1 MNKIFK
7 SFFNSNTG
15 CFVVTSEAKSYA
27 SKGFK
32 KQISSAIIVSALLT
46 LSAGSFAED
55 YQNASN
61 ARVIG
66 SFSNGQIT
74 FFDSNKTVNIK
85 NLPNWNTDLTTKE
98 GLNNRF
104 HVDGNGNV
112 LLTPYEPDSQILN
125 DAKYLHEVFNSH
137 EDERILLFDRY
148 EQAHSNGGYV
158 VFRELTKNSNGKFIL
173 SGEKRSGWMY
183 GPSVDVDDFK
193 NSPLLSE
200 LTNILDPE
208 ILVKPSTSNTN
219 KEITLTR
226 KLSNLSD
233 GDISA
238 DSTDAIN
245 GRQIWELK
253 KELGGSTEYLS
264 VNATHDI
271 AEPQTSAKAQGAHSL
286 AIGENAIASG
296 EHSLAIGTNAQI
308 KVGVV
313 QAVALGANS
322 AVLQSDV
329 LPTDINGVVSVGNSS
344 SDSGFNRRIV
354 NVANGVNDH
363 DAATIGQL
371 KSETSGFA
379 KLDGSNINV
388 DNGKWLTALGSTS
401 ANPIA
406 QGNKHFVTG
415 EQIAEETRVVLGKY
429 ITGGTTTVAQ
439 NLNNLDKAIDIV
451 VQTKASKN
459 ELKDAF
465 DFERNTTNANKVQN
479 QARKAVT
486 VASNDSLLQ
495 VSAGYGD
502 TAGHYSLQLV
512 KGSIA
517 DGTAGAGLVTG
528 KTVFDYANQNLAAID
543 GSNIDPDNGQWLT
556 KLGSVNGS
564 AVSSGN
570 THFVSG
576 AQVAAETRVGA
587 KGNYILSEN
596 SAAANLQALDKGLG
610 SVADAVGDKVNKSE
624 VKDLVKVTN
633 GSHTQ
638 VTSDDTPDGG
648 VEYKVDV
655 VADGLVADGNAGLVT
670 GGAVKTAITN
680 DIKAAFDFTT
690 NTGNA
695 HAVRDEARK
704 AVTVSSANSTL
715 LGVTAEADE
724 AYHTTNYK
732 LDVKTGAVSA
742 ANEALVT
749 GKTVHDYIAGE
760 KFAKVDN
767 MGDYVAVADGQN
779 TTVTTNK
786 NGDKT
791 TYSVNVTGNG
801 AVEQGNAGLMTGG
814 AVFTETRLGQD
825 GHYVKH
831 ANSAAQN
838 LSALDT
844 QIYTNT
850 EALKGKVNTSDVST
864 IAKQSVKVVGSGD
877 NVRVNGS
884 TDDDGALSYTVSVRD
899 DGTVGGDKDA
909 HLVTGTTVKAAI
921 DTNIGNAFNF
931 TSPVNT
937 TYRNAVRDQAMEAV
951 KVAADGPLTLS
962 ASAGTDHSKTYTLGI
977 KAEGKIAADDKGLV
991 TGGAVYDYVKDFT
1004 TGQGYVTTDGA
1015 NIDVDGSN
1023 SKWLSKLGTQAGTA
1037 AVSDANNHFVTGKDV
1052 YEATHVTNDGNYVKG
1067 TNSVAANL
1075 AALDNGLSSK
1085 IGKDNLTSVLAF
1097 KDGKHVTVGEAVL
1110 ENDKWT
1116 YAVDVKADG
1125 AVTAGND
1132 ALVTGGTVHNAVKDL
1147 ARNDLS
1153 NVTAITGSG
1162 LTVVQNAVV
1171 FDAGDF
1177 VTVTHAKDNNGKF
1190 KVDLTTTGT
1199 DKALNETNRLV
1210 TSDTLKSV
1218 LASNESDIIDGL
1230 AGTYAALDANNLKA
1244 ENVEAWQT
1252 KLKGEVAAGV
1262 KGFVTGDALHSE
1274 VRGTKDG
1281 QFIKTTESTASN
1293 LLKLDDNLA
1302 KVVDA
1307 SGTLKVADLDLSN
1320 LSKAGSNV
1328 ITGLSRQAITF
1339 QNGDFTVVEYDS
1351 DTGTAKFGVDSTGT
1365 DKTLPTTGNKLVT
1378 STTLEA
1384 VLEAH
1389 DGTIGQTYATVTG
1402 DNIDV
1407 DGGQWLNKLG
1417 TKAGTQAISQANLHF
1432 VTGQEVF
1439 AETRVDTDGAFVKAD
1454 ASTKDNLKNLDRNL
1468 SVVVDANGTLKVAAM
1483 DLSNV
1488 TSITGNGLTAV
1499 RGAIEFADGDFVSVT
1514 HANDNE
1520 GKFKINLSTTG
1531 TDKTLTDD
1539 NRLVTSETLKSVLTS
1554 DDSILNGQ
1562 FAALDASNIEGAN
1575 LDSWRATLGSGAQG
1589 IGAGSK
1595 GFVTGEQIYNW
1606 ATPVV
1611 TSRAGGFT
1619 FIDPNNSLG
1628 QNLGLIDKT
1637 LGEHQ
1642 TALGGIQDQI
1652 DGINSGNSNLQTA
1665 LDNLK
1670 QQLRDDLGGQGFID
1684 WINSKVEH
1692 PDQGSDLTTTDKVE
1706 ADNKNPVTSEGVY
1719 DYLHSDTIA
1728 LGKNSTV
1735 TGEYG
1740 TAVGYNNTVAGN
1752 KSGAFGTMNSIASG
1766 ADGSFVVGT
1775 GNKLEE
1781 GAKDTFV
1788 LGSGV
1793 TTGAKNAVVLG
1804 AGSEG
1809 VDNAVSVGASSN
1821 KRKIVNV
1828 ADGIIAE
1835 GSSDAVTG
1843 GQLYETQQAI
1853 QENSRTINEVASNL
1867 HDEINRSAAN
1877 SAAIAALHP
1886 LGLDEEHHWSAAAGV
1901 GSYGGEQAVSV
1912 GIFYKPTE
1920 NFMMNLGASTATEG
1934 DRMFNAGVSYRF
1946 GAPSTYGSP
1955 TTSQLSAKVVALS
1968 NQNLALEAQLE
1979 SSRSREENMAKKV
1992 ARSQEDLEALRAEI
2006 EQMKKLLG
2014 LDKKEKAVKTRATNP

>member
-7 SFFNSNTG
+7 AFFNKRKK
-15 CFVVTSEAKSYA
+15 CYVVTSEYSSVTHKGSAKSIALIIPIIALISPFQPAYSVTFGGYVNNA
-27 SKGFK
+27 NGVFK
-32 KQISSAIIVSALLT
+32 DI
-46 LSAGSFAED
+46 
-55 YQNASN
+55 
-61 ARVIG
+61 
-66 SFSNGQIT
+66 
-74 FFDSNKTVNIK
+74 
-85 NLPNWNTDLTTKE
+85 
-98 GLNNRF
+98 
-104 HVDGNGNV
+104 DGNK
-112 LLTPYEPDSQILN
+112 LLDLRKLDVDNGPTVGKGSIGAGQDAVSFGSGRFWEPLGDLSDTKIFFLN
-125 DAKYLHEVFNSH
+125 DANKKFQVY
-137 EDERILLFDRY
+137 RGQGAY
-148 EQAHSNGGYV
+148 EGYV
-158 VFRELTKNSNGKFIL
+158 WVRGRYNEVSKDNSGTTTIKTRYAEYTMCWGQGKCVPGYENIQTKDLTFDKLQEIFTTHDPNNEYTDETKT
-173 SGEKRSGWMY
+173 Y
-183 GPSVDVDDFK
+183 NTVD
-193 NSPLLSE
+193 
-200 LTNILDPE
+200 
-208 ILVKPSTSNTN
+208 
-219 KEITLTR
+219 TR
-226 KLSNLSD
+226 KLVNVSA
-233 GDISA
+233 GEISA
-238 DSTDAIN
+238 TSTDAVNGSQLYELDQKIN
-245 GRQIWELK
+245 AGA
-253 KELGGSTEYLS
+253 SSPYLS
-264 VNATHDI
+264 VNATDDI
-271 AEPQTSAKAQGAHSL
+271 ADPQTSAKAQGVHSL
-286 AIGENAIASG
+286 AVGENAVAAGSL
-296 EHSLAIGTNAQI
+296 SLAIGTNTQI
-308 KVGVV
+308 KEGVTN
-313 QAVALGANS
+313 AVALGANS
-322 AVLQSDV
+322 AVLQSDI
-329 LPTDINGVVSVGNSS
+329 LETDTNGVVSVGSSS
-344 SDSGFNRRIV
+344 SDTGFNRRIV

-363 DAATIGQL
+363 DAATVGQL

-415 EQIAEETRVVLGKY
+415 EQIAEEIHVGAGNY
-429 ITGGTTTVAQ
+429 ITSGITVGQ
-439 NLNNLDKAIDIV
+439 NLHRLDDAIKDVQIV
-451 VQTKASKN
+451 SKR
-459 ELKDAF
+459 ELENAF
-465 DFERNTTNANKVQN
+465 NFEFNKTNATKVQGE
-479 QARKAVT
+479 ARKAVT
-486 VASNDSLLQ
+486 VASSDPLLKVSFGSGDS
-495 VSAGYGD
+495 
-502 TAGHYSLQLV
+502 AGHYTLEIA

-884 TDDDGALSYTVSVRD
+884 TGDDGALSYTVSVRD

-1407 DGGQWLNKLG
+1407 DGGQWLTKLG
-1417 TKAGTQAISQANLHF
+1417 TKAGTLAISQANAHF
-1432 VTGQEVF
+1432 VTGREVF
-1439 AETRVDTDGAFVKAD
+1439 AETRVDANGTFVKAD
-1454 ASTKDNLKNLDRNL
+1454 AATKDNLKALDRNL
-1468 SVVVDANGTLKVAAM
+1468 SVVVDGNGTLKVAAM

-1488 TSITGNGLTAV
+1488 KSITGDGLTAV
-1499 RGAIEFADGDFVSVT
+1499 REAIAFADGDFVSVT

-1652 DGINSGNSNLQTA
+1652 DGINSGNNNLQTA

-1706 ADNKNPVTSEGVY
+1706 AGNKNPVTSAGVY
-1719 DYLHSDTIA
+1719 DYLHGNTIA

-1752 KSGAFGTMNSIASG
+1752 KSGAFGTLNSIASG

-1781 GAKDTFV
+1781 GARDTFV

-1793 TTGAKNAVVLG
+1793 KTGAKNAVILG

-1809 VDNAVSVGASSN
+1809 VDNAVSVGSSSN

-2014 LDKKEKAVKTRATNP
+2014 LDKKKKAVKTRTTNP

>member
-7 SFFNSNTG
+7 AFFNKRKK
-15 CFVVTSEAKSYA
+15 CYVVTSEYSSVTHKGSAKSIALIIPIIALISPFQPAYSVTFGGYVNNA
-27 SKGFK
+27 NGVFK
-32 KQISSAIIVSALLT
+32 DA
-46 LSAGSFAED
+46 
-55 YQNASN
+55 
-61 ARVIG
+61 
-66 SFSNGQIT
+66 
-74 FFDSNKTVNIK
+74 
-85 NLPNWNTDLTTKE
+85 
-98 GLNNRF
+98 
-104 HVDGNGNV
+104 DGNK
-112 LLTPYEPDSQILN
+112 LLDLRKLDVDNGPTVGKGSIGAGQDAVSFGSGRFWEPLGDLSDTKIFFLN
-125 DAKYLHEVFNSH
+125 DANKKFQVY
-137 EDERILLFDRY
+137 RGQGAY
-148 EQAHSNGGYV
+148 EGYV
-158 VFRELTKNSNGKFIL
+158 WVRGRYNEVSKDNSGTTTIKTRYAEYTMCWGQGKCVPGYEKIQTKDLTFDKLQEIFTTHNPNNEYTDETKT
-173 SGEKRSGWMY
+173 Y
-183 GPSVDVDDFK
+183 NTVD
-193 NSPLLSE
+193 
-200 LTNILDPE
+200 
-208 ILVKPSTSNTN
+208 
-219 KEITLTR
+219 TR
-226 KLSNLSD
+226 KLVNVSA
-233 GDISA
+233 GEISA
-238 DSTDAIN
+238 TSTDAVNGSQLYELDQKIN
-245 GRQIWELK
+245 AGA
-253 KELGGSTEYLS
+253 SSPYLS
-264 VNATHDI
+264 VNATDDI
-271 AEPQTSAKAQGAHSL
+271 ADPQTSAKAQGVHSL
-286 AIGENAIASG
+286 AVGENAVAAGSL
-296 EHSLAIGTNAQI
+296 SLAIGTNTQI
-308 KVGVV
+308 KEGVTN
-313 QAVALGANS
+313 AVALGANS
-322 AVLQSDV
+322 AVLQSDI
-329 LPTDINGVVSVGNSS
+329 LETDTNGVVSVGSSS
-344 SDSGFNRRIV
+344 SDTGFNRRIV

-363 DAATIGQL
+363 DAATVGQL

-415 EQIAEETRVVLGKY
+415 EQIAEEIHVGPGNY
-429 ITGGTTTVAQ
+429 IASGSTVGQ
-439 NLNNLDKAIDIV
+439 NLHRLDDAIRD
-451 VQTKASKN
+451 VQIASEG
-459 ELKDAF
+459 ELENAF
-465 DFERNTTNANKVQN
+465 NFEFNKTNATKVQGE
-479 QARKAVT
+479 ARKAVT
-486 VASNDSLLQ
+486 IASSDPLLKVSFGSGDS
-495 VSAGYGD
+495 
-502 TAGHYSLQLV
+502 AGHYTLEIA

-587 KGNYILSEN
+587 RGNYILSEN

-884 TDDDGALSYTVSVRD
+884 TGDDGALSYTVSVRD

-962 ASAGTDHSKTYTLGI
+962 ASAGTDHSQTYTLGI

-1351 DTGTAKFGVDSTGT
+1351 DTGSAKFGVDSTGT

-1499 RGAIEFADGDFVSVT
+1499 RGTIEFADGDFVSVT

-1575 LDSWRATLGSGAQG
+1575 LDSWRAALGSGAQG

-1809 VDNAVSVGASSN
+1809 VDNAVSVGSSSN

-2014 LDKKEKAVKTRATNP
+2014 LDKKEKAVKTRTTNP

>member
-7 SFFNSNTG
+7 AFFNKRKK
-15 CFVVTSEAKSYA
+15 CYVVTSEYSSVTHKGSAKSIALIIPIIALISPFQPAYSVTFGGYVNNA
-27 SKGFK
+27 NGVFK
-32 KQISSAIIVSALLT
+32 
-46 LSAGSFAED
+46 D
-55 YQNASN
+55 
-61 ARVIG
+61 
-66 SFSNGQIT
+66 
-74 FFDSNKTVNIK
+74 
-85 NLPNWNTDLTTKE
+85 
-98 GLNNRF
+98 
-104 HVDGNGNV
+104 VDGNK
-112 LLTPYEPDSQILN
+112 LLDLRKLDVDNGPTVGKGSIGAGQDAVSFGSGRFWEPLGDLSDTKIFFLN
-125 DAKYLHEVFNSH
+125 DANKKFQVY
-137 EDERILLFDRY
+137 RGQGAY
-148 EQAHSNGGYV
+148 EGYV
-158 VFRELTKNSNGKFIL
+158 WVRGRYNEVSKDNSGTTTIKTRYAEYTMCWGQGKCVPGYENIQTKDLTFDKLQEIFTTHDPNNEYTDETKT
-173 SGEKRSGWMY
+173 Y
-183 GPSVDVDDFK
+183 NTVD
-193 NSPLLSE
+193 
-200 LTNILDPE
+200 
-208 ILVKPSTSNTN
+208 
-219 KEITLTR
+219 TR
-226 KLSNLSD
+226 KLVNVSA
-233 GDISA
+233 GEISA
-238 DSTDAIN
+238 TSTDAVNGSQLYELDQKIN
-245 GRQIWELK
+245 AGA
-253 KELGGSTEYLS
+253 SSPYLS
-264 VNATHDI
+264 VNATDDI
-271 AEPQTSAKAQGAHSL
+271 ADPQTSAKAQGVHSL
-286 AIGENAIASG
+286 AVGENAVAAGSL
-296 EHSLAIGTNAQI
+296 SLAIGTNTQI
-308 KVGVV
+308 KEGVTN
-313 QAVALGANS
+313 AVALGANS
-322 AVLQSDV
+322 AVLQSDI
-329 LPTDINGVVSVGNSS
+329 LETDTNGVVSVGSSS
-344 SDSGFNRRIV
+344 SDTGFNRRIV

-363 DAATIGQL
+363 DAATVGQL

-415 EQIAEETRVVLGKY
+415 EQIAEEIHVGAGNY
-429 ITGGTTTVAQ
+429 ITSGITVGQ
-439 NLNNLDKAIDIV
+439 NLHRLDDAIKDVQIV
-451 VQTKASKN
+451 SKR
-459 ELKDAF
+459 ELENAF
-465 DFERNTTNANKVQN
+465 NFEFNKTNATKVQGE
-479 QARKAVT
+479 ARKAVT
-486 VASNDSLLQ
+486 VASSDPLLKVSFGSGDS
-495 VSAGYGD
+495 
-502 TAGHYSLQLV
+502 AGHYTLEIA

-1554 DDSILNGQ
+1554 DDSILHGE

-1575 LDSWRATLGSGAQG
+1575 LESWRATLGSGAQG

-1642 TALGGIQDQI
+1642 KAIGGIQDQI
-1652 DGINSGNSNLQTA
+1652 DGINTGNSNLQTA

-1706 ADNKNPVTSEGVY
+1706 AGNKNPVTSAGVY
-1719 DYLHSDTIA
+1719 DYLHGNTIA

-1752 KSGAFGTMNSIASG
+1752 KSGAFGTLNSIASG

-1793 TTGAKNAVVLG
+1793 KTGAKNAVVLG

-1809 VDNAVSVGASSN
+1809 VDNAVSVGSSNN

>member
-85 NLPNWNTDLTTKE
+85 KLPNWNTDLTTQE

-329 LPTDINGVVSVGNSS
+329 LPADINGVVSVGNSS

-363 DAATIGQL
+363 DAATVGQL

-415 EQIAEETRVVLGKY
+415 EQIAEEIHVGAGNY
-429 ITGGTTTVAQ
+429 ITSGITVGQ
-439 NLNNLDKAIDIV
+439 NLHRLDDAIKDVQIV
-451 VQTKASKN
+451 SKR
-459 ELKDAF
+459 ELENAF
-465 DFERNTTNANKVQN
+465 NFEFNKTNATKVQGE
-479 QARKAVT
+479 ARKAVT
-486 VASNDSLLQ
+486 VASSDPLLKVSFGSGDS
-495 VSAGYGD
+495 
-502 TAGHYSLQLV
+502 AGHYTLEIA

-779 TTVTTNK
+779 TTVTTNQ

-962 ASAGTDHSKTYTLGI
+962 ASAGTDHY
-977 KAEGKIAADDKGLV
+977 AWHQ
-991 TGGAVYDYVKDFT
+991 GGRQDRS
-1004 TGQGYVTTDGA
+1004 GRQGA
-1015 NIDVDGSN
+1015 C
-1023 SKWLSKLGTQAGTA
+1023 
-1037 AVSDANNHFVTGKDV
+1037 
-1052 YEATHVTNDGNYVKG
+1052 
-1067 TNSVAANL
+1067 
-1075 AALDNGLSSK
+1075 
-1085 IGKDNLTSVLAF
+1085 
-1097 KDGKHVTVGEAVL
+1097 
-1110 ENDKWT
+1110 
-1116 YAVDVKADG
+1116 
-1125 AVTAGND
+1125 
-1132 ALVTGGTVHNAVKDL
+1132 
-1147 ARNDLS
+1147 
-1153 NVTAITGSG
+1153 
-1162 LTVVQNAVV
+1162 
-1171 FDAGDF
+1171 
-1177 VTVTHAKDNNGKF
+1177 
-1190 KVDLTTTGT
+1190 
-1199 DKALNETNRLV
+1199 
-1210 TSDTLKSV
+1210 
-1218 LASNESDIIDGL
+1218 
-1230 AGTYAALDANNLKA
+1230 
-1244 ENVEAWQT
+1244 
-1252 KLKGEVAAGV
+1252 
-1262 KGFVTGDALHSE
+1262 
-1274 VRGTKDG
+1274 
-1281 QFIKTTESTASN
+1281 
-1293 LLKLDDNLA
+1293 
-1302 KVVDA
+1302 
-1307 SGTLKVADLDLSN
+1307 
-1320 LSKAGSNV
+1320 
-1328 ITGLSRQAITF
+1328 
-1339 QNGDFTVVEYDS
+1339 
-1351 DTGTAKFGVDSTGT
+1351 
-1365 DKTLPTTGNKLVT
+1365 
-1378 STTLEA
+1378 
-1384 VLEAH
+1384 
-1389 DGTIGQTYATVTG
+1389 
-1402 DNIDV
+1402 
-1407 DGGQWLNKLG
+1407 
-1417 TKAGTQAISQANLHF
+1417 
-1432 VTGQEVF
+1432 
-1439 AETRVDTDGAFVKAD
+1439 
-1454 ASTKDNLKNLDRNL
+1454 DR
-1468 SVVVDANGTLKVAAM
+1468 
-1483 DLSNV
+1483 
-1488 TSITGNGLTAV
+1488 
-1499 RGAIEFADGDFVSVT
+1499 
-1514 HANDNE
+1514 
-1520 GKFKINLSTTG
+1520 
-1531 TDKTLTDD
+1531 
-1539 NRLVTSETLKSVLTS
+1539 
-1554 DDSILNGQ
+1554 
-1562 FAALDASNIEGAN
+1562 
-1575 LDSWRATLGSGAQG
+1575 WRCL
-1589 IGAGSK
+1589 
-1595 GFVTGEQIYNW
+1595 
-1606 ATPVV
+1606 
-1611 TSRAGGFT
+1611 
-1619 FIDPNNSLG
+1619 
-1628 QNLGLIDKT
+1628 
-1637 LGEHQ
+1637 
-1642 TALGGIQDQI
+1642 
-1652 DGINSGNSNLQTA
+1652 
-1665 LDNLK
+1665 
-1670 QQLRDDLGGQGFID
+1670 
-1684 WINSKVEH
+1684 
-1692 PDQGSDLTTTDKVE
+1692 
-1706 ADNKNPVTSEGVY
+1706 
-1719 DYLHSDTIA
+1719 
-1728 LGKNSTV
+1728 
-1735 TGEYG
+1735 
-1740 TAVGYNNTVAGN
+1740 
-1752 KSGAFGTMNSIASG
+1752 
-1766 ADGSFVVGT
+1766 
-1775 GNKLEE
+1775 
-1781 GAKDTFV
+1781 
-1788 LGSGV
+1788 
-1793 TTGAKNAVVLG
+1793 
-1804 AGSEG
+1804 
-1809 VDNAVSVGASSN
+1809 
-1821 KRKIVNV
+1821 
-1828 ADGIIAE
+1828 
-1835 GSSDAVTG
+1835 
-1843 GQLYETQQAI
+1843 
-1853 QENSRTINEVASNL
+1853 
-1867 HDEINRSAAN
+1867 
-1877 SAAIAALHP
+1877 
-1886 LGLDEEHHWSAAAGV
+1886 
-1901 GSYGGEQAVSV
+1901 
-1912 GIFYKPTE
+1912 
-1920 NFMMNLGASTATEG
+1920 
-1934 DRMFNAGVSYRF
+1934 
-1946 GAPSTYGSP
+1946 
-1955 TTSQLSAKVVALS
+1955 
-1968 NQNLALEAQLE
+1968 
-1979 SSRSREENMAKKV
+1979 
-1992 ARSQEDLEALRAEI
+1992 
-2006 EQMKKLLG
+2006 
-2014 LDKKEKAVKTRATNP
+2014 

>member
-7 SFFNSNTG
+7 VFFNKRKK
-15 CFVVTSEAKSYA
+15 CYVVTSEYSSVTHKGSAKSIALIIPIIALISPFQPAYSVTFGGYVNNA
-27 SKGFK
+27 NGVFK
-32 KQISSAIIVSALLT
+32 DA
-46 LSAGSFAED
+46 
-55 YQNASN
+55 
-61 ARVIG
+61 
-66 SFSNGQIT
+66 
-74 FFDSNKTVNIK
+74 
-85 NLPNWNTDLTTKE
+85 
-98 GLNNRF
+98 
-104 HVDGNGNV
+104 DGNK
-112 LLTPYEPDSQILN
+112 LLDLRKLDVDNGPTVGKGSIGAGQDAVSFGSGRFWEPLGDLSDTKIFFLN
-125 DAKYLHEVFNSH
+125 DANKKFQVY
-137 EDERILLFDRY
+137 RGQGAY
-148 EQAHSNGGYV
+148 EGYV
-158 VFRELTKNSNGKFIL
+158 WVRGRYNEVSKDNSGTTTIKTRYAEYTMCWGQGKCVPGYENIQTKDLTFDKLQEIFTTHDPNNEYTDETKT
-173 SGEKRSGWMY
+173 Y
-183 GPSVDVDDFK
+183 NTVD
-193 NSPLLSE
+193 
-200 LTNILDPE
+200 
-208 ILVKPSTSNTN
+208 
-219 KEITLTR
+219 TR
-226 KLSNLSD
+226 KLVNVSA
-233 GDISA
+233 GEISA
-238 DSTDAIN
+238 TSTDAVNGSQLYELDQKIN
-245 GRQIWELK
+245 AGA
-253 KELGGSTEYLS
+253 SSPYLS
-264 VNATHDI
+264 VNATDDI
-271 AEPQTSAKAQGAHSL
+271 ADPQTSAKAQGVHSL
-286 AIGENAIASG
+286 AVGENAVAAGSL
-296 EHSLAIGTNAQI
+296 SLAIGTNTQI
-308 KVGVV
+308 KEGVTN
-313 QAVALGANS
+313 AVALGANS
-322 AVLQSDV
+322 AVLQSDI
-329 LPTDINGVVSVGNSS
+329 LETDTNGVVSVGSSS
-344 SDSGFNRRIV
+344 SDTGFNRRIV

-363 DAATIGQL
+363 DAATVGQL

-415 EQIAEETRVVLGKY
+415 EQIAEEIHVGAGNY
-429 ITGGTTTVAQ
+429 ITSGITVGQ
-439 NLNNLDKAIDIV
+439 NLHRLDDAIKDVQIV
-451 VQTKASKN
+451 SKR
-459 ELKDAF
+459 ELENAF
-465 DFERNTTNANKVQN
+465 NFEFNKTNATKVQGE
-479 QARKAVT
+479 ARKAVT
-486 VASNDSLLQ
+486 VASSDPLLKVSFGSGDS
-495 VSAGYGD
+495 
-502 TAGHYSLQLV
+502 AGHYTLEIA

-517 DGTAGAGLVTG
+517 DSTAGAGLVTG

-1407 DGGQWLNKLG
+1407 DGGQWLTKLG
-1417 TKAGTQAISQANLHF
+1417 TKAGTLAISQANAHF
-1432 VTGQEVF
+1432 VTGREVF
-1439 AETRVDTDGAFVKAD
+1439 AETRVDANGTFVKAD
-1454 ASTKDNLKNLDRNL
+1454 AATKDNLKALDRNL
-1468 SVVVDANGTLKVAAM
+1468 SVVVDGNGTLKVAAM

-1488 TSITGNGLTAV
+1488 KSITGDGLTAV
-1499 RGAIEFADGDFVSVT
+1499 REAIAFADGDFVSVT

-1652 DGINSGNSNLQTA
+1652 DGINSSNSNLQTA

-1740 TAVGYNNTVAGN
+1740 TAVGYNNTVTGN

-1809 VDNAVSVGASSN
+1809 VDNAVSVGSSSN

-1901 GSYGGEQAVSV
+1901 GSYGGEQAVSL

>member
-7 SFFNSNTG
+7 AFFNKRKK
-15 CFVVTSEAKSYA
+15 CYVVTSEYSSVTHKGSAKSIALIIPIIALISPFQPAYSVTFGGYVNNA
-27 SKGFK
+27 NGVFK
-32 KQISSAIIVSALLT
+32 DA
-46 LSAGSFAED
+46 
-55 YQNASN
+55 
-61 ARVIG
+61 
-66 SFSNGQIT
+66 
-74 FFDSNKTVNIK
+74 
-85 NLPNWNTDLTTKE
+85 
-98 GLNNRF
+98 
-104 HVDGNGNV
+104 DGNK
-112 LLTPYEPDSQILN
+112 LLDLRKLDVDNGPTVGKGSIGAGQDAVSFGSGRFWEPLGDLSDTKIFFLN
-125 DAKYLHEVFNSH
+125 DANKKFQVY
-137 EDERILLFDRY
+137 RGQGAY
-148 EQAHSNGGYV
+148 EGYV
-158 VFRELTKNSNGKFIL
+158 WVRGRYNEVSKDNSGTTTIKTRYAEYTMCWGQGKCVPGYEKIQTKDLTFDKLQEIFTTHDPNNEYTDETKT
-173 SGEKRSGWMY
+173 Y
-183 GPSVDVDDFK
+183 NTVD
-193 NSPLLSE
+193 
-200 LTNILDPE
+200 
-208 ILVKPSTSNTN
+208 
-219 KEITLTR
+219 TR
-226 KLSNLSD
+226 KLVNVSA
-233 GDISA
+233 GEISA
-238 DSTDAIN
+238 TSTDAVNGSQLYELDQKIN
-245 GRQIWELK
+245 AGA
-253 KELGGSTEYLS
+253 SSPYLS
-264 VNATHDI
+264 VNATDDI
-271 AEPQTSAKAQGAHSL
+271 ADPQTSAKAQGVHSL
-286 AIGENAIASG
+286 AVGENAVAAGSL
-296 EHSLAIGTNAQI
+296 SLAIGTNTQI
-308 KVGVV
+308 KEGVTN
-313 QAVALGANS
+313 AVALGANS
-322 AVLQSDV
+322 AVLQSDI
-329 LPTDINGVVSVGNSS
+329 LETDTNGVVSVGSSS
-344 SDSGFNRRIV
+344 SDTGFNRRIV

-363 DAATIGQL
+363 DAATVGQL

-415 EQIAEETRVVLGKY
+415 EQIAEEIHVGAGNY
-429 ITGGTTTVAQ
+429 ITSGITVGQ
-439 NLNNLDKAIDIV
+439 NLHRLDDAIKD
-451 VQTKASKN
+451 VQMVSKR
-459 ELKDAF
+459 ELENAF
-465 DFERNTTNANKVQN
+465 NFEFNKTNATKVQGE
-479 QARKAVT
+479 ARKAVT
-486 VASNDSLLQ
+486 VASSDPLLKVSFGSGDS
-495 VSAGYGD
+495 
-502 TAGHYSLQLV
+502 AGHYTLEIA

-884 TDDDGALSYTVSVRD
+884 TGDDGALSYTVSVRD

-1302 KVVDA
+1302 KVVDV
-1307 SGTLKVADLDLSN
+1307 SGTLKVA
-1320 LSKAGSNV
+1320 GSNV
-1328 ITGLSRQAITF
+1328 ITSLSRQAITF
-1339 QNGDFTVVEYDS
+1339 QNGEFVVAQYDTN
-1351 DTGTAKFGVDSTGT
+1351 TGVAQLGVDSTGT
-1365 DKTLPTTGNKLVT
+1365 DRTLPTAGNKLVT

-1384 VLEAH
+1384 VLEARE
-1389 DGTIGQTYATVTG
+1389 GEIGQTYATVTG

-1407 DGGQWLNKLG
+1407 DGGQWLTKLG
-1417 TKAGTQAISQANLHF
+1417 TKAGTLAISQANAHF
-1432 VTGQEVF
+1432 VTGGEVF
-1439 AETRVDTDGAFVKAD
+1439 AETRVDANGTFVKAD
-1454 ASTKDNLKNLDRNL
+1454 AATKDNLKALDRNL
-1468 SVVVDANGTLKVAAM
+1468 SVVVDGNGTLKVAAM

-1809 VDNAVSVGASSN
+1809 VDNAVSVGSSSN

>member
-7 SFFNSNTG
+7 AFFNKRKK
-15 CFVVTSEAKSYA
+15 CYVVTSEYSSVTHKGSAKSIALIIPIIALISPFQPAYSVTFGGYVNNA
-27 SKGFK
+27 NGVFK
-32 KQISSAIIVSALLT
+32 DA
-46 LSAGSFAED
+46 
-55 YQNASN
+55 
-61 ARVIG
+61 
-66 SFSNGQIT
+66 
-74 FFDSNKTVNIK
+74 
-85 NLPNWNTDLTTKE
+85 
-98 GLNNRF
+98 
-104 HVDGNGNV
+104 DGNK
-112 LLTPYEPDSQILN
+112 LLDLRKLDVDNGPTVGKGSIGAGQDAVSFGSGRFWEPLGDLSDTKIFFLN
-125 DAKYLHEVFNSH
+125 DANKKFQVY
-137 EDERILLFDRY
+137 RGQGAY
-148 EQAHSNGGYV
+148 EGYV
-158 VFRELTKNSNGKFIL
+158 WVRGRYNEVSKDNSGTTTIKTRYAEYTMCWGQGKCVPGYEKIQTKDLTFDKLQEIFTTHNPNNEYTDETKT
-173 SGEKRSGWMY
+173 Y
-183 GPSVDVDDFK
+183 NTVD
-193 NSPLLSE
+193 
-200 LTNILDPE
+200 
-208 ILVKPSTSNTN
+208 
-219 KEITLTR
+219 TR
-226 KLSNLSD
+226 KLVNVSA
-233 GDISA
+233 GEISA
-238 DSTDAIN
+238 TSTDAVNGSQLYELDQKIN
-245 GRQIWELK
+245 AGA
-253 KELGGSTEYLS
+253 SSPYLS
-264 VNATHDI
+264 VNATDDI
-271 AEPQTSAKAQGAHSL
+271 ADPQTSAKAQGVHSL
-286 AIGENAIASG
+286 AVGENAVAAGSL
-296 EHSLAIGTNAQI
+296 SLAIGTNTQI
-308 KVGVV
+308 KEGVTN
-313 QAVALGANS
+313 AVALGANS
-322 AVLQSDV
+322 AVLQSDI
-329 LPTDINGVVSVGNSS
+329 LETDTNGVVSVGSSS
-344 SDSGFNRRIV
+344 SDTGFNRRIV

-363 DAATIGQL
+363 DAATVGQL

-415 EQIAEETRVVLGKY
+415 EQIAEEIHVGPGNY
-429 ITGGTTTVAQ
+429 IASGSTVGQ
-439 NLNNLDKAIDIV
+439 NLHRLDDAIRD
-451 VQTKASKN
+451 VQIASEG
-459 ELKDAF
+459 ELENAF
-465 DFERNTTNANKVQN
+465 NFEFNKTNATKVQGE
-479 QARKAVT
+479 ARKAVT
-486 VASNDSLLQ
+486 VASSDPLLKVSFGSGDS
-495 VSAGYGD
+495 
-502 TAGHYSLQLV
+502 AGHYTLEIA

-587 KGNYILSEN
+587 RGNYILSEN

-884 TDDDGALSYTVSVRD
+884 TGDDGALSYTVSVRD

-962 ASAGTDHSKTYTLGI
+962 ASAGTDHSQTYTLGI

-1351 DTGTAKFGVDSTGT
+1351 DTGSAKFGVDSTGT

-1499 RGAIEFADGDFVSVT
+1499 RGTIEFADGDFVSVT

-1575 LDSWRATLGSGAQG
+1575 LDSWRAALGSGAQG

-1809 VDNAVSVGASSN
+1809 VDNAVSVGSSSN

-2014 LDKKEKAVKTRATNP
+2014 LDKKEKAVKTRTTNP

>member
-7 SFFNSNTG
+7 AFFNKRKK
-15 CFVVTSEAKSYA
+15 CYVVTSEYSSVTHKGSAKSIALIIPIIALISPFQPAYSVTFGGYVNNA
-27 SKGFK
+27 NGVFK
-32 KQISSAIIVSALLT
+32 
-46 LSAGSFAED
+46 D
-55 YQNASN
+55 
-61 ARVIG
+61 
-66 SFSNGQIT
+66 
-74 FFDSNKTVNIK
+74 
-85 NLPNWNTDLTTKE
+85 
-98 GLNNRF
+98 
-104 HVDGNGNV
+104 VDGNK
-112 LLTPYEPDSQILN
+112 LLDLRKLDVDNGPTVGKGSIGAGQDAVSFGSGRFWEPLGDLSDTKIFFLN
-125 DAKYLHEVFNSH
+125 DANKKFQVY
-137 EDERILLFDRY
+137 RGQGAY
-148 EQAHSNGGYV
+148 EGYV
-158 VFRELTKNSNGKFIL
+158 WVRGRYNEVSKDNSGTTTIKTRYAEYTMCWGQGKCVPGYENIQTKDLTFDKLQEIFTTHDPNNEYTDETKT
-173 SGEKRSGWMY
+173 Y
-183 GPSVDVDDFK
+183 NTVD
-193 NSPLLSE
+193 
-200 LTNILDPE
+200 
-208 ILVKPSTSNTN
+208 
-219 KEITLTR
+219 TR
-226 KLSNLSD
+226 KLVNVSA
-233 GDISA
+233 GEISA
-238 DSTDAIN
+238 TSTDAVNGSQLYELDQKIN
-245 GRQIWELK
+245 AGA
-253 KELGGSTEYLS
+253 SSPYLS
-264 VNATHDI
+264 VNATDDI
-271 AEPQTSAKAQGAHSL
+271 ADPQTSAKAQGVHSL
-286 AIGENAIASG
+286 AVGENAVAAGSL
-296 EHSLAIGTNAQI
+296 SLAIGTNTQI
-308 KVGVV
+308 KEGVTN
-313 QAVALGANS
+313 AVALGANS
-322 AVLQSDV
+322 AVLQSDI
-329 LPTDINGVVSVGNSS
+329 LETDTNGVVSVGSSS
-344 SDSGFNRRIV
+344 SDTGFNRRIV

-363 DAATIGQL
+363 DAATVGQL

-415 EQIAEETRVVLGKY
+415 EQIAEEIHVGAGNY
-429 ITGGTTTVAQ
+429 ITSGITVGQ
-439 NLNNLDKAIDIV
+439 NLHRLDDAIKDVQIV
-451 VQTKASKN
+451 SKR
-459 ELKDAF
+459 ELENAF
-465 DFERNTTNANKVQN
+465 NFEFNKTNATKVQGE
-479 QARKAVT
+479 ARKAVT
-486 VASNDSLLQ
+486 VASSDPLLKVSFGSGDS
-495 VSAGYGD
+495 
-502 TAGHYSLQLV
+502 AGHYTLEIA

-884 TDDDGALSYTVSVRD
+884 TGDDGALSYTVSVRD
-899 DGTVGGDKDA
+899 DGTVGGNKDA

-1177 VTVTHAKDNNGKF
+1177 VTVTHARDNNGKF
-1190 KVDLTTTGT
+1190 KVDLTTTDT

-1407 DGGQWLNKLG
+1407 DGGQWLTKLG
-1417 TKAGTQAISQANLHF
+1417 TKAGTLAISQANAHF
-1432 VTGQEVF
+1432 VTGREVF
-1439 AETRVDTDGAFVKAD
+1439 AETRVDANGTFVKAD
-1454 ASTKDNLKNLDRNL
+1454 AATKDNLKALDRNL
-1468 SVVVDANGTLKVAAM
+1468 SVVVDGNGTLKVAAM

-1488 TSITGNGLTAV
+1488 KSITGDGLTAV
-1499 RGAIEFADGDFVSVT
+1499 REAIAFADGDFVSVT

-1652 DGINSGNSNLQTA
+1652 DGINSGNNNLQTA

-1706 ADNKNPVTSEGVY
+1706 AGNKNPVTSAGVY
-1719 DYLHSDTIA
+1719 DYLHGNTIA

-1752 KSGAFGTMNSIASG
+1752 KSGAFGTLNSIASG

-1793 TTGAKNAVVLG
+1793 KTGAKNAVILG

-1809 VDNAVSVGASSN
+1809 VDNAVSVGSSSN

-2014 LDKKEKAVKTRATNP
+2014 LDKKKKAVKTRTTNP

>member
-7 SFFNSNTG
+7 AFFNKRKK
-15 CFVVTSEAKSYA
+15 CYVVTSEYSSVTHKGSAKSIALIIPIIALISPFQPAYSVTFGGYVNNA
-27 SKGFK
+27 NGVFK
-32 KQISSAIIVSALLT
+32 DA
-46 LSAGSFAED
+46 
-55 YQNASN
+55 
-61 ARVIG
+61 
-66 SFSNGQIT
+66 
-74 FFDSNKTVNIK
+74 
-85 NLPNWNTDLTTKE
+85 
-98 GLNNRF
+98 
-104 HVDGNGNV
+104 DGNK
-112 LLTPYEPDSQILN
+112 LLDLRKLDVDNGPTVGKGSIGAGQDAVSFGSGRFWEPLGDLSDTKIFFLN
-125 DAKYLHEVFNSH
+125 DANKKFQVY
-137 EDERILLFDRY
+137 RGQGAY
-148 EQAHSNGGYV
+148 EGYV
-158 VFRELTKNSNGKFIL
+158 WVRGRYNEVSKDNSGTTTIKTRYAEYTMCWGQGKCVPGYEKIQTKDLTFDKLQEIFTTHDPNNEYTDETKT
-173 SGEKRSGWMY
+173 Y
-183 GPSVDVDDFK
+183 NTVD
-193 NSPLLSE
+193 
-200 LTNILDPE
+200 
-208 ILVKPSTSNTN
+208 
-219 KEITLTR
+219 TR
-226 KLSNLSD
+226 KLVNVSA
-233 GDISA
+233 GEISA
-238 DSTDAIN
+238 TSTDAVNGSQLYELDQKIN
-245 GRQIWELK
+245 AGA
-253 KELGGSTEYLS
+253 SSPYLS
-264 VNATHDI
+264 VNATDDI
-271 AEPQTSAKAQGAHSL
+271 ADPQTSAKAQGVHSL
-286 AIGENAIASG
+286 AVGENAVAAGSL
-296 EHSLAIGTNAQI
+296 SLAIGTNTQI
-308 KVGVV
+308 KEGVTN
-313 QAVALGANS
+313 AVALGANS
-322 AVLQSDV
+322 AVLQSDI
-329 LPTDINGVVSVGNSS
+329 LETDTNGVVSVGSSS
-344 SDSGFNRRIV
+344 SDTGFNRRIV

-363 DAATIGQL
+363 DAATVGQL

-415 EQIAEETRVVLGKY
+415 EQIAEEIHVGAGNY
-429 ITGGTTTVAQ
+429 ITSGITVGQ
-439 NLNNLDKAIDIV
+439 NLHRLDDAIKDVQIV
-451 VQTKASKN
+451 SKR
-459 ELKDAF
+459 ELENAF
-465 DFERNTTNANKVQN
+465 NFEFNKTNATKVQGE
-479 QARKAVT
+479 ARKAVT
-486 VASNDSLLQ
+486 VASSDPLLKVSFGSGDS
-495 VSAGYGD
+495 
-502 TAGHYSLQLV
+502 AGHYTLEIA

-884 TDDDGALSYTVSVRD
+884 TGDDGALSYTVSVRD

-1302 KVVDA
+1302 KVVDV

-1328 ITGLSRQAITF
+1328 ITSLSRQAITF
-1339 QNGDFTVVEYDS
+1339 QNGEFVVAQYDTN
-1351 DTGTAKFGVDSTGT
+1351 TGVAQLGVDSTGT
-1365 DKTLPTTGNKLVT
+1365 DRTLPTAGNKLVT

-1384 VLEAH
+1384 VLEARE
-1389 DGTIGQTYATVTG
+1389 GEIGQTYATVTG

-1407 DGGQWLNKLG
+1407 DGGQWLTKLG
-1417 TKAGTQAISQANLHF
+1417 TKAGTLAISQANAHF
-1432 VTGQEVF
+1432 VTGGEVF
-1439 AETRVDTDGAFVKAD
+1439 AETRVDANGTFVKAD
-1454 ASTKDNLKNLDRNL
+1454 AATKDNLKALDRNL
-1468 SVVVDANGTLKVAAM
+1468 SVVVDGNGTLKVAAM

-1809 VDNAVSVGASSN
+1809 VDNAVSVGSSSN

>member
-7 SFFNSNTG
+7 AFFNKRKK
-15 CFVVTSEAKSYA
+15 CYVVTSEYSSVTHKGSAKSIALIIPIIALISPFQPAYSVTFGGYVNNA
-27 SKGFK
+27 NGVFK
-32 KQISSAIIVSALLT
+32 
-46 LSAGSFAED
+46 D
-55 YQNASN
+55 
-61 ARVIG
+61 
-66 SFSNGQIT
+66 
-74 FFDSNKTVNIK
+74 
-85 NLPNWNTDLTTKE
+85 
-98 GLNNRF
+98 
-104 HVDGNGNV
+104 VDGNK
-112 LLTPYEPDSQILN
+112 LLDLRKLDVDNGPTVGKGSIGAGQDAVSFGSGRFWEPLGDLSDTKIFFLN
-125 DAKYLHEVFNSH
+125 DANKKFQVY
-137 EDERILLFDRY
+137 RGQGAY
-148 EQAHSNGGYV
+148 EGYV
-158 VFRELTKNSNGKFIL
+158 WVRGRYNEVSKDNSGTTTIKTRYAEYTMCWGQGKCVPGYENIQTKDLTFDKLQEIFTTHDPNNEYTDETKT
-173 SGEKRSGWMY
+173 Y
-183 GPSVDVDDFK
+183 NTVD
-193 NSPLLSE
+193 
-200 LTNILDPE
+200 
-208 ILVKPSTSNTN
+208 
-219 KEITLTR
+219 TR
-226 KLSNLSD
+226 KLVNVSA
-233 GDISA
+233 GEISA
-238 DSTDAIN
+238 TSTDAVNGSQLYELDQKIN
-245 GRQIWELK
+245 AGA
-253 KELGGSTEYLS
+253 SSPYLS
-264 VNATHDI
+264 VNATDDI
-271 AEPQTSAKAQGAHSL
+271 ADPQTSAKAQGVHSL
-286 AIGENAIASG
+286 AVGENAVAAGSL
-296 EHSLAIGTNAQI
+296 SLAIGTNTQI
-308 KVGVV
+308 KEGVTN
-313 QAVALGANS
+313 AVALGANS
-322 AVLQSDV
+322 AVLQSDI
-329 LPTDINGVVSVGNSS
+329 LETDTNGVVSVGSSS
-344 SDSGFNRRIV
+344 SDTGFNRRIV

-363 DAATIGQL
+363 DAATVGQL

-415 EQIAEETRVVLGKY
+415 EQIAEEIHVGAGNY
-429 ITGGTTTVAQ
+429 ITSGITVGQ
-439 NLNNLDKAIDIV
+439 NLHRLDDAIKDVQIV
-451 VQTKASKN
+451 SKR
-459 ELKDAF
+459 ELENAF
-465 DFERNTTNANKVQN
+465 NFEFNKTNATKVQGE
-479 QARKAVT
+479 ARKAVT
-486 VASNDSLLQ
+486 VASSDPLLKVSFGSGDS
-495 VSAGYGD
+495 
-502 TAGHYSLQLV
+502 AGHYTLEIA

-884 TDDDGALSYTVSVRD
+884 TGDDGALSYTVSVRD

-1147 ARNDLS
+1147 ARNALS

-1177 VTVTHAKDNNGKF
+1177 VTVTHARDNNGKF

-1199 DKALNETNRLV
+1199 DKALNESNRLV

-1407 DGGQWLNKLG
+1407 DGGQWLTKLG
-1417 TKAGTQAISQANLHF
+1417 TKAGTLAISQANAHF
-1432 VTGQEVF
+1432 VTGREVF
-1439 AETRVDTDGAFVKAD
+1439 AETRVDANGTFVKAD
-1454 ASTKDNLKNLDRNL
+1454 AATKDNLKALDRNL
-1468 SVVVDANGTLKVAAM
+1468 SVVVDGNGTLKVAAM

-1488 TSITGNGLTAV
+1488 KSITGDGLTAV
-1499 RGAIEFADGDFVSVT
+1499 REAIAFADGDFVSVT

-1652 DGINSGNSNLQTA
+1652 DGINSGNNNLQTA

-1706 ADNKNPVTSEGVY
+1706 AGNKNPVTSAGVY
-1719 DYLHSDTIA
+1719 DYLHGNTIA

-1752 KSGAFGTMNSIASG
+1752 KSGAFGTLNSIASG

-1809 VDNAVSVGASSN
+1809 VDNAVSVGSSNN

>member
-7 SFFNSNTG
+7 AFFNKRKK
-15 CFVVTSEAKSYA
+15 CYVVTSEYSSVTHKGSAKSIALIIPIIALISPFQPAYSVTFGGYVNNA
-27 SKGFK
+27 NGVFK
-32 KQISSAIIVSALLT
+32 DA
-46 LSAGSFAED
+46 
-55 YQNASN
+55 
-61 ARVIG
+61 
-66 SFSNGQIT
+66 
-74 FFDSNKTVNIK
+74 
-85 NLPNWNTDLTTKE
+85 
-98 GLNNRF
+98 
-104 HVDGNGNV
+104 DGNK
-112 LLTPYEPDSQILN
+112 LLDLRKLDVDNGPTVGKGSIGAGQDAVSFGSGRFWEPLGDLSDTKIFFLN
-125 DAKYLHEVFNSH
+125 DANKKFQVY
-137 EDERILLFDRY
+137 RGQGAY
-148 EQAHSNGGYV
+148 EGYV
-158 VFRELTKNSNGKFIL
+158 WVRGRYNEVSKDNSGTTTIKTRYAEYTMCWGQGKCVPGYEKIQTKDLTFDKLQEIFTTHNPNNEYTDETKT
-173 SGEKRSGWMY
+173 Y
-183 GPSVDVDDFK
+183 NTVD
-193 NSPLLSE
+193 
-200 LTNILDPE
+200 
-208 ILVKPSTSNTN
+208 
-219 KEITLTR
+219 TR
-226 KLSNLSD
+226 KLVNVSA
-233 GDISA
+233 GEISA
-238 DSTDAIN
+238 TSTDAVN
-245 GRQIWELK
+245 GSQLYELDQK
-253 KELGGSTEYLS
+253 LNAGASSPYLS
-264 VNATHDI
+264 VNATDDI
-271 AEPQTSAKAQGAHSL
+271 ADPQTSAKAQGVHSL
-286 AIGENAIASG
+286 AVGENAVAAGSL
-296 EHSLAIGTNAQI
+296 SLAIGTNTQI
-308 KVGVV
+308 KEGVTN
-313 QAVALGANS
+313 AVALGANS
-322 AVLQSDV
+322 AVLQSDI
-329 LPTDINGVVSVGNSS
+329 LETDTNGVVSVGSSS
-344 SDSGFNRRIV
+344 SDTGFNRRIV

-363 DAATIGQL
+363 DAATVGQL

-415 EQIAEETRVVLGKY
+415 EQIAEEIHVGPGNY
-429 ITGGTTTVAQ
+429 IASGSTVGQ
-439 NLNNLDKAIDIV
+439 NLHRLDDAIRD
-451 VQTKASKN
+451 VQIASEG
-459 ELKDAF
+459 ELENAF
-465 DFERNTTNANKVQN
+465 NFEFNKTNATKVQGE
-479 QARKAVT
+479 ARKAVT
-486 VASNDSLLQ
+486 VASSDPLLKVSFGSGDS
-495 VSAGYGD
+495 
-502 TAGHYSLQLV
+502 AGHYTLEIA

-587 KGNYILSEN
+587 RGNYILSEN

-884 TDDDGALSYTVSVRD
+884 TGDDGALSYTVSVRD

-962 ASAGTDHSKTYTLGI
+962 ASAGTDHSQTYTLGI

-1351 DTGTAKFGVDSTGT
+1351 DTGSAKFGVDSTGT

-1499 RGAIEFADGDFVSVT
+1499 RGTIEFADGDFVSVT

-1575 LDSWRATLGSGAQG
+1575 LDSWRAALGSGAQG

-1809 VDNAVSVGASSN
+1809 VDNAVSVGSSSN

-2014 LDKKEKAVKTRATNP
+2014 LDKKEKAVKTRTTNP

>member
-7 SFFNSNTG
+7 AFFNKRKK
-15 CFVVTSEAKSYA
+15 CYVVTSEYSSVTHKGSAKSIALIIPIIALISPFQPAYSVTFGGYVNNA
-27 SKGFK
+27 NGVFK
-32 KQISSAIIVSALLT
+32 DA
-46 LSAGSFAED
+46 
-55 YQNASN
+55 
-61 ARVIG
+61 
-66 SFSNGQIT
+66 
-74 FFDSNKTVNIK
+74 
-85 NLPNWNTDLTTKE
+85 
-98 GLNNRF
+98 
-104 HVDGNGNV
+104 DGNK
-112 LLTPYEPDSQILN
+112 LLDLRKLDVDNGPTVGKGSIGAGQDAVSFGSGRFWEPLGDLSDTKIFFLN
-125 DAKYLHEVFNSH
+125 DANKKFQVY
-137 EDERILLFDRY
+137 RGQGAY
-148 EQAHSNGGYV
+148 EGYV
-158 VFRELTKNSNGKFIL
+158 WVRGRYNEVSKDNSGTTTIKTRYAEYTMCWGQGKCVPGYEKIQTKDLTFDKLQEIFTTHDPNNEYTDETKT
-173 SGEKRSGWMY
+173 Y
-183 GPSVDVDDFK
+183 NTVD
-193 NSPLLSE
+193 
-200 LTNILDPE
+200 
-208 ILVKPSTSNTN
+208 
-219 KEITLTR
+219 TR
-226 KLSNLSD
+226 KLVNVSA
-233 GDISA
+233 GEISA
-238 DSTDAIN
+238 TSTDAVNGSQLYELDQKIN
-245 GRQIWELK
+245 AGA
-253 KELGGSTEYLS
+253 SSPYLS
-264 VNATHDI
+264 VNATDDI
-271 AEPQTSAKAQGAHSL
+271 ADPQTSAKAQGVHSL
-286 AIGENAIASG
+286 AVGENAVAAGSL
-296 EHSLAIGTNAQI
+296 SLAIGTNTQI
-308 KVGVV
+308 KEGVTN
-313 QAVALGANS
+313 AVALGANS
-322 AVLQSDV
+322 AVLQSDI
-329 LPTDINGVVSVGNSS
+329 LETDTNGVVSVGSSS
-344 SDSGFNRRIV
+344 SDTGFNRRIV

-363 DAATIGQL
+363 DAATVGQL

-415 EQIAEETRVVLGKY
+415 EQIAEEIHVGAGNY
-429 ITGGTTTVAQ
+429 ITSGITVGQ
-439 NLNNLDKAIDIV
+439 NLHRLDDAIKDVQIV
-451 VQTKASKN
+451 SKR
-459 ELKDAF
+459 ELENAF
-465 DFERNTTNANKVQN
+465 NFEFNKTNATKVQGE
-479 QARKAVT
+479 ARKAVT
-486 VASNDSLLQ
+486 VASSDPLLKVSFGSGDS
-495 VSAGYGD
+495 
-502 TAGHYSLQLV
+502 AGHYTLEIA

-884 TDDDGALSYTVSVRD
+884 TGDDGALSYTVSVRD

-1274 VRGTKDG
+1274 VRGTKNG

-1302 KVVDA
+1302 KVVDV

-1328 ITGLSRQAITF
+1328 ITSLSRQAITF
-1339 QNGDFTVVEYDS
+1339 QNGEFVVAQYDTN
-1351 DTGTAKFGVDSTGT
+1351 TGVAQLGVDSTGT
-1365 DKTLPTTGNKLVT
+1365 DRTLPTAGNKLVT

-1384 VLEAH
+1384 VLEARE
-1389 DGTIGQTYATVTG
+1389 GEIGQTYATVTG

-1407 DGGQWLNKLG
+1407 DGGQWLTKLG
-1417 TKAGTQAISQANLHF
+1417 TKAGTLAISQANAHF
-1432 VTGQEVF
+1432 VTGGEVF
-1439 AETRVDTDGAFVKAD
+1439 AETRVDANGTFVKAD
-1454 ASTKDNLKNLDRNL
+1454 AATKDNLKALDRNL
-1468 SVVVDANGTLKVAAM
+1468 SVVVDGNGTLKVAAM

-1809 VDNAVSVGASSN
+1809 VDNAVSVGSSSN

>member
-7 SFFNSNTG
+7 AFFNKRKK
-15 CFVVTSEAKSYA
+15 CYVVTSEYSSVTHKGSAKSIALIIPIIALISPFQPAYSVTFGGYVNNA
-27 SKGFK
+27 NGVFK
-32 KQISSAIIVSALLT
+32 DA
-46 LSAGSFAED
+46 
-55 YQNASN
+55 
-61 ARVIG
+61 
-66 SFSNGQIT
+66 
-74 FFDSNKTVNIK
+74 
-85 NLPNWNTDLTTKE
+85 
-98 GLNNRF
+98 
-104 HVDGNGNV
+104 DGNK
-112 LLTPYEPDSQILN
+112 LLDLRKLDVDNGPTVGKGSIGAGQDAVSFGSGRFWEPLGDLSDTKIFFLN
-125 DAKYLHEVFNSH
+125 DANKKFQVY
-137 EDERILLFDRY
+137 RGQGAY
-148 EQAHSNGGYV
+148 EGYV
-158 VFRELTKNSNGKFIL
+158 WVRGRYNEVSKDNSGTTTIKTRYAEYTMCWGQGKCVPGYENIQTKDLTFDKLQEIFTTHDPNNEYTDETKT
-173 SGEKRSGWMY
+173 Y
-183 GPSVDVDDFK
+183 NTVD
-193 NSPLLSE
+193 
-200 LTNILDPE
+200 
-208 ILVKPSTSNTN
+208 
-219 KEITLTR
+219 TR
-226 KLSNLSD
+226 KLVNVSA
-233 GDISA
+233 GEISA
-238 DSTDAIN
+238 TSTDAVNGSQLYELDQKIN
-245 GRQIWELK
+245 AGA
-253 KELGGSTEYLS
+253 SSPYLS
-264 VNATHDI
+264 VNATDDI
-271 AEPQTSAKAQGAHSL
+271 ADPQTSAKAQGVHSL
-286 AIGENAIASG
+286 AVGENAVAAGSL
-296 EHSLAIGTNAQI
+296 SLAIGTNSQI
-308 KVGVV
+308 KEGVTN
-313 QAVALGANS
+313 AVALGANS
-322 AVLQSDV
+322 AVLQSDI
-329 LPTDINGVVSVGNSS
+329 LETDTNGVVSVGSSS
-344 SDSGFNRRIV
+344 SDTGFNRRIV

-363 DAATIGQL
+363 DAATVGQL

-415 EQIAEETRVVLGKY
+415 EQIAEEIHVGAGNY
-429 ITGGTTTVAQ
+429 ITSGITVGQ
-439 NLNNLDKAIDIV
+439 NLHRLDDAIKDVQIV
-451 VQTKASKN
+451 SKR
-459 ELKDAF
+459 ELENAF
-465 DFERNTTNANKVQN
+465 NFEFNKTNATKVQGE
-479 QARKAVT
+479 ARKAVT
-486 VASNDSLLQ
+486 VASSDPLLKVSFGSGDS
-495 VSAGYGD
+495 
-502 TAGHYSLQLV
+502 AGHYTLEIA

-680 DIKAAFDFTT
+680 DIKATFDFTT

-1531 TDKTLTDD
+1531 TDKTLTDE

-1775 GNKLEE
+1775 GNELEE

-1809 VDNAVSVGASSN
+1809 VDNAVSVGSSSN

>member
-7 SFFNSNTG
+7 AFFNKRKK
-15 CFVVTSEAKSYA
+15 CYVVTSEYSSVTHKGSAKSIALIIPIIALISPFQPAYSVTFGGYVNNA
-27 SKGFK
+27 NGVFK
-32 KQISSAIIVSALLT
+32 DA
-46 LSAGSFAED
+46 
-55 YQNASN
+55 
-61 ARVIG
+61 
-66 SFSNGQIT
+66 
-74 FFDSNKTVNIK
+74 
-85 NLPNWNTDLTTKE
+85 
-98 GLNNRF
+98 
-104 HVDGNGNV
+104 DGNK
-112 LLTPYEPDSQILN
+112 LLDLRKLDVDNGPTVGKGSIGAGQDAVSFGSGRFWEPLGDLSDTKIFFLN
-125 DAKYLHEVFNSH
+125 DANKKFQVY
-137 EDERILLFDRY
+137 RGQGAY
-148 EQAHSNGGYV
+148 EGYV
-158 VFRELTKNSNGKFIL
+158 WVRGRYNEVSKDNSGTTTIKTRYAEYTMCWGQGKCVPGYENIQTKDLTFDKLQEIFTTHDPNNEYTDETKT
-173 SGEKRSGWMY
+173 Y
-183 GPSVDVDDFK
+183 NTVD
-193 NSPLLSE
+193 
-200 LTNILDPE
+200 
-208 ILVKPSTSNTN
+208 
-219 KEITLTR
+219 TR
-226 KLSNLSD
+226 KLVNVSA
-233 GDISA
+233 GEISA
-238 DSTDAIN
+238 TSTDAVNGSQLYELDQKIN
-245 GRQIWELK
+245 AGA
-253 KELGGSTEYLS
+253 SSPYLS
-264 VNATHDI
+264 ANATDDI
-271 AEPQTSAKAQGAHSL
+271 ADPQTSAKAQGVHSL
-286 AIGENAIASG
+286 AVGENAVAAGSL
-296 EHSLAIGTNAQI
+296 SLAIGTNTQI
-308 KVGVV
+308 KEGVTN
-313 QAVALGANS
+313 AVALGANS
-322 AVLQSDV
+322 AVLQSDI
-329 LPTDINGVVSVGNSS
+329 LETDTNGVVSVGSSS
-344 SDSGFNRRIV
+344 SDTGFNRRIV

-363 DAATIGQL
+363 DAATVGQL

-415 EQIAEETRVVLGKY
+415 EQIAEEIHVGAGNY
-429 ITGGTTTVAQ
+429 ITSGITVGQ
-439 NLNNLDKAIDIV
+439 NLHRLDDAIKDVQIV
-451 VQTKASKN
+451 SKR
-459 ELKDAF
+459 ELENAF
-465 DFERNTTNANKVQN
+465 NFEFNKTNATKVQGE
-479 QARKAVT
+479 ARKAVT
-486 VASNDSLLQ
+486 VASSDPLLKVSFGSGDS
-495 VSAGYGD
+495 
-502 TAGHYSLQLV
+502 AGHYTLEIA

-1531 TDKTLTDD
+1531 TDKSLTDD

-1554 DDSILNGQ
+1554 DDSILHGE

-1575 LDSWRATLGSGAQG
+1575 LESWRATLGSGAQG

-1642 TALGGIQDQI
+1642 KAIGGIQDQI
-1652 DGINSGNSNLQTA
+1652 DGINTGNSNLQTA

-1706 ADNKNPVTSEGVY
+1706 AGNKNPVTSAGVY
-1719 DYLHSDTIA
+1719 DYLHGNTIA

-1752 KSGAFGTMNSIASG
+1752 KSGAFGTLNSIASG

-1793 TTGAKNAVVLG
+1793 KTGAKNAVILG

-1809 VDNAVSVGASSN
+1809 VDNAVSVGSSSN

-1867 HDEINRSAAN
+1867 HGEINRSAAN

-2014 LDKKEKAVKTRATNP
+2014 LDKKKKAVKTRTTNP

>member
-7 SFFNSNTG
+7 AFFNKRKK
-15 CFVVTSEAKSYA
+15 CYVVTSEYSSVTHKGSAKSIALIIPIIALISPFQPAYSVTFGGYVNNA
-27 SKGFK
+27 NGVFK
-32 KQISSAIIVSALLT
+32 DI
-46 LSAGSFAED
+46 
-55 YQNASN
+55 
-61 ARVIG
+61 
-66 SFSNGQIT
+66 
-74 FFDSNKTVNIK
+74 
-85 NLPNWNTDLTTKE
+85 
-98 GLNNRF
+98 
-104 HVDGNGNV
+104 DGNK
-112 LLTPYEPDSQILN
+112 LLDLRKLDVDNGPTVGKGSIGAGQDAVSFGSGRFWEPLGDLSDTKIFFLN
-125 DAKYLHEVFNSH
+125 DANKKFQVY
-137 EDERILLFDRY
+137 RGQGAY
-148 EQAHSNGGYV
+148 EGYV
-158 VFRELTKNSNGKFIL
+158 WVRGRYNEVSKDNSGTTTIKTRYAEYTMCWGQGKCVPGYENIQTKDLTFDKLQEIFTTHDPNNEYTDETKT
-173 SGEKRSGWMY
+173 Y
-183 GPSVDVDDFK
+183 NTVD
-193 NSPLLSE
+193 
-200 LTNILDPE
+200 
-208 ILVKPSTSNTN
+208 
-219 KEITLTR
+219 TR
-226 KLSNLSD
+226 KLVNVSA
-233 GDISA
+233 GEISA
-238 DSTDAIN
+238 TSTDAVNGSQLYELDQKIN
-245 GRQIWELK
+245 AGA
-253 KELGGSTEYLS
+253 SSPYLS
-264 VNATHDI
+264 VNATDDI
-271 AEPQTSAKAQGAHSL
+271 ADPQTSAKAQGVHSL
-286 AIGENAIASG
+286 AVGENAVAAGSL
-296 EHSLAIGTNAQI
+296 SLAIGTNTQI
-308 KVGVV
+308 KEGVTN
-313 QAVALGANS
+313 AVALGANS
-322 AVLQSDV
+322 AVLQSDI
-329 LPTDINGVVSVGNSS
+329 LETDTNGVVSVGSSS
-344 SDSGFNRRIV
+344 SDTGFNRRIV

-363 DAATIGQL
+363 DAATVGQL

-415 EQIAEETRVVLGKY
+415 EQIAEEIHVGAGNY
-429 ITGGTTTVAQ
+429 ITSGITVGQ
-439 NLNNLDKAIDIV
+439 NLHRLDDAIKDVQIV
-451 VQTKASKN
+451 SKR
-459 ELKDAF
+459 ELENAF
-465 DFERNTTNANKVQN
+465 NFEFNKTNATKVQGE
-479 QARKAVT
+479 ARKAVT
-486 VASNDSLLQ
+486 VASSDPLLKVSFGSGDS
-495 VSAGYGD
+495 
-502 TAGHYSLQLV
+502 AGHYTLEIA

-884 TDDDGALSYTVSVRD
+884 TGDDGALSYTVSVRD

-1407 DGGQWLNKLG
+1407 DGGQWLTKLG
-1417 TKAGTQAISQANLHF
+1417 TKAGTLAISQANAHF
-1432 VTGQEVF
+1432 VTGREVF
-1439 AETRVDTDGAFVKAD
+1439 AETRVDANGTFVKAD
-1454 ASTKDNLKNLDRNL
+1454 AATKDNLKALDRNL
-1468 SVVVDANGTLKVAAM
+1468 SVVVDGNGTLKVAAM

-1488 TSITGNGLTAV
+1488 KSITGDGLTAV
-1499 RGAIEFADGDFVSVT
+1499 REAIAFADGDFVSVT

-1652 DGINSGNSNLQTA
+1652 DGINSGNNNLQTA

-1706 ADNKNPVTSEGVY
+1706 AGNKNPVTSAGVY
-1719 DYLHSDTIA
+1719 DYLHGNTIA

-1752 KSGAFGTMNSIASG
+1752 KSGAFGTLNSIASG

-1781 GAKDTFV
+1781 GARDTFM

-1793 TTGAKNAVVLG
+1793 KTGAKNAVILG

-1809 VDNAVSVGASSN
+1809 VDNAVSVGSSSN

-2014 LDKKEKAVKTRATNP
+2014 LDKKKKAVKTRTTNP

>member
-7 SFFNSNTG
+7 AFFNKRKK
-15 CFVVTSEAKSYA
+15 CYVVTSEYSSVTHKGSAKSIALIIPIIALISPFQPAYSVTFGGYVNNA
-27 SKGFK
+27 NGVFK
-32 KQISSAIIVSALLT
+32 
-46 LSAGSFAED
+46 D
-55 YQNASN
+55 
-61 ARVIG
+61 
-66 SFSNGQIT
+66 
-74 FFDSNKTVNIK
+74 
-85 NLPNWNTDLTTKE
+85 
-98 GLNNRF
+98 
-104 HVDGNGNV
+104 VDGNK
-112 LLTPYEPDSQILN
+112 LLDLRKLDVDNGPTVGKGSIGAGQDAVSFGSGRFWEPLGDLSDTKIFFLN
-125 DAKYLHEVFNSH
+125 DANKKFQVY
-137 EDERILLFDRY
+137 RGQGAY
-148 EQAHSNGGYV
+148 EGYV
-158 VFRELTKNSNGKFIL
+158 WVRGRYNEVSKDNSGTTTIKTRYAEYTMCWGQGKCVPGYENIQTKDLTFDKLQEIFTTHDPNNEYTDETKT
-173 SGEKRSGWMY
+173 Y
-183 GPSVDVDDFK
+183 NTVD
-193 NSPLLSE
+193 
-200 LTNILDPE
+200 
-208 ILVKPSTSNTN
+208 
-219 KEITLTR
+219 TR
-226 KLSNLSD
+226 KLVNVSA
-233 GDISA
+233 GEISA
-238 DSTDAIN
+238 TSTDAVNGSQLYELDQKIN
-245 GRQIWELK
+245 AGA
-253 KELGGSTEYLS
+253 SSPYLS
-264 VNATHDI
+264 VNATDDI
-271 AEPQTSAKAQGAHSL
+271 ADPQTSAKAQGVHSL
-286 AIGENAIASG
+286 AVGENAVAAGSL
-296 EHSLAIGTNAQI
+296 SLAIGTNTQI
-308 KVGVV
+308 KEGVTN
-313 QAVALGANS
+313 AVALGANS
-322 AVLQSDV
+322 AVLQSDI
-329 LPTDINGVVSVGNSS
+329 LETDTNGVVSVGSSS
-344 SDSGFNRRIV
+344 SDTGFNRRIV

-363 DAATIGQL
+363 DAATVGQL

-388 DNGKWLTALGSTS
+388 DNGKWLTALGSIS

-415 EQIAEETRVVLGKY
+415 EQIAEEIHVGAGNY
-429 ITGGTTTVAQ
+429 ITSGITVGQ
-439 NLNNLDKAIDIV
+439 NLHRLDDAIKDVQIV
-451 VQTKASKN
+451 SKR
-459 ELKDAF
+459 ELENAF
-465 DFERNTTNANKVQN
+465 NFEFNKTNATKVQGE
-479 QARKAVT
+479 ARKAVT
-486 VASNDSLLQ
+486 VASSDPLLKVSFGSGDS
-495 VSAGYGD
+495 
-502 TAGHYSLQLV
+502 AGHYTLEIA

-1171 FDAGDF
+1171 FDAGNF
-1177 VTVTHAKDNNGKF
+1177 VTVTHARDNNGKF

-1407 DGGQWLNKLG
+1407 DGGQWLTKLG
-1417 TKAGTQAISQANLHF
+1417 TKAGTLAISQANAHF
-1432 VTGQEVF
+1432 VTGREVF
-1439 AETRVDTDGAFVKAD
+1439 AETRVDANGTFVKAD
-1454 ASTKDNLKNLDRNL
+1454 AATKDNLKALDRNL
-1468 SVVVDANGTLKVAAM
+1468 SVVVDGNGTLKVAAM

-1488 TSITGNGLTAV
+1488 KSITGDGLTAV
-1499 RGAIEFADGDFVSVT
+1499 REAIAFADGDFVSVT

-1652 DGINSGNSNLQTA
+1652 DGINSGNNNLQTA

-1706 ADNKNPVTSEGVY
+1706 AGNKNPVTSEGVY

-1809 VDNAVSVGASSN
+1809 VDNAVSVGSSSN